1 MKESDYSIKPLQS
14 LSNVTGL
21 TPAKGS
27 DGRNKRRKPNR
38 RTGDK
43 PAFDDEQK
51 EAQGDHFDELMENDA
66 DDHRIDY
73 CA

>member
-21 TPAKGS
+21 TPAKGG
-27 DGRNKRRKPNR
+27 DGRNKRRRPKKR
-38 RTGDK
+38 SGDK
-43 PAFDDEQK
+43 PAFEDEQN
-51 EAQGDHFDELMENDA
+51 ESQGDHFDGLMENDA
-66 DDHRIDY
+66 DSHRIDY